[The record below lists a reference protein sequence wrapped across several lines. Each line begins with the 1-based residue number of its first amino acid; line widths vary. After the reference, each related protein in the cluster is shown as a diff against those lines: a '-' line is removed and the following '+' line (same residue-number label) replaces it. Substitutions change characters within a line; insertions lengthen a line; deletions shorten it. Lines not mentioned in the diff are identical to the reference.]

1 MSAKTSPATT
11 DLQHNVTIRTTEMHT
26 SGEPVRI
33 IDSGFPQPNGST
45 LLEKRN
51 YIRQHLDSYRKF
63 IMFEPRGHYDM
74 YGALLVKP
82 EIAEADIG
90 VIFMHNEGYS
100 TMCGHAVIALGRY
113 AVDKGLVAARTCP
126 ETKVAIQCPCGLVQ
140 VFVQFDGNKTGSVR
154 FHSVPAFVFK
164 TDVAVGVEGF
174 GEVKVDISYGGAFY
188 AFVAAEKLGL
198 NLETAC
204 IRDVVDAADAVT
216 AWDRP
221 LWLTGRFTPSRT
233 TLLAG
238 RTTTRLPAEVGS
250 CISTNIILQ
259 ITSTQL
265 HLSVVYWIT
274 NKCWKDSETFVVYE
288 LDHINFVV
296 LLERCG
302 NERL

>member
-1 MSAKTSPATT
+1 MLAKLSLQMSAKTSPATT

-216 AWDRP
+216 AAVKSQVEISHPASSELAFLYGTIVTDGRDDFSEDATTNVCVFADRQ
-221 LWLTGRFTPSRT
+221 
-233 TLLAG
+233 
-238 RTTTRLPAEVGS
+238 VGAV
-250 CISTNIILQ
+250 L
-259 ITSTQL
+259 
-265 HLSVVYWIT
+265 
-274 NKCWKDSETFVVYE
+274 ETIRESYIHVE
-288 LDHINFVV
+288 CKH
-296 LLERCG
+296 
-302 NERL
+302 